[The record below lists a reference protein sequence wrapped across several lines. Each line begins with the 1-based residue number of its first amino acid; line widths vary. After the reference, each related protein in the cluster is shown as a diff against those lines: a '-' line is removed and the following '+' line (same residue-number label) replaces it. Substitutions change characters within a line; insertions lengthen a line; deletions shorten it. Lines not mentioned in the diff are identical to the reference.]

1 MVSIV
6 RDGGAG

>member
-6 RDGGAG
+6 RTG